1 MTQKISVVII
11 STLYRWNYP
20 TSLAKVSNIFF
31 EIRLQEAVP
40 NNKKKNMTVL
50 LAVSAAAAAA
60 AALDRDGGIDRTNKY
75 RRKIVIPDIL

>member
-1 MTQKISVVII
+1 
-11 STLYRWNYP
+11 
-20 TSLAKVSNIFF
+20 
-31 EIRLQEAVP
+31 
-40 NNKKKNMTVL
+40 MTVL

>member
-60 AALDRDGGIDRTNKY
+60 LDRDGGIDRTNKY

>member
-60 AALDRDGGIDRTNKY
+60 ALDRDGGIDRTNKY